1 MVIILKKPLT
11 ALSATIVLGI
21 GAFSS
26 VPTYT
31 YAETS
36 NSIQS
41 KIIQNQTEKAKI
53 DEQIARLEQTIAENQ
68 KVMEETSEKIAATQA
83 KIDQLQ
89 TEKAAIQEQ
98 MAKREEQIKNR
109 LRVMQAGGGPLG
121 YLEVLLGATD
131 FEDFISRASAISTLT
146 KADQDLIAKQEEDK
160 KAIEETEKAAQDE
173 LNKLNDMKVELAGMQ
188 SQIAEQKSQAESIKQ
203 QLATEGEQLLA
214 QKLAAEQ
221 AAQQAALQA
230 AVTAST
236 NNSTNNTSSKTAVA
250 KENKPSSSSFVP
262 TVSGGNAINTV
273 ISAGKQFLG
282 NSSYGFGKAD
292 PVNGVFDCSGFVNW
306 AFAQAGIS
314 VGRSTGVLVGQGTK
328 VAPSDMRPGDLVFF
342 NTDGRTNGHVG
353 IYLGNGHFIGS
364 QSSTGVAI
372 ANMSSGYWA
381 NAFNGNVRRII
392 N

>member
-1 MVIILKKPLT
+1 M
-11 ALSATIVLGI
+11 
-21 GAFSS
+21 
-26 VPTYT
+26 
-31 YAETS
+31 
-36 NSIQS
+36 
-41 KIIQNQTEKAKI
+41 
-53 DEQIARLEQTIAENQ
+53 
-68 KVMEETSEKIAATQA
+68 
-83 KIDQLQ
+83 
-89 TEKAAIQEQ
+89 
-98 MAKREEQIKNR
+98 
-109 LRVMQAGGGPLG
+109 
-121 YLEVLLGATD
+121 
-131 FEDFISRASAISTLT
+131 
-146 KADQDLIAKQEEDK
+146 
-160 KAIEETEKAAQDE
+160 
-173 LNKLNDMKVELAGMQ
+173 
-188 SQIAEQKSQAESIKQ
+188 
-203 QLATEGEQLLA
+203 A

-250 KENKPSSSSFVP
+250 KGNKPSSSSFVP
-262 TVSGGNAINTV
+262 SVSGGNAINTV

-372 ANMSSGYWA
+372 ANMTSGYWA

>member
-1 MVIILKKPLT
+1 VVIILKKPLT

-68 KVMEETSEKIAATQA
+68 KVMEETTEKIAATQA

-188 SQIAEQKSQAESIKQ
+188 SLIAEQKAQAESIKQ

-230 AVTAST
+230 AVAA
-236 NNSTNNTSSKTAVA
+236 STNNTSNKTAVA
-250 KENKPSSSSFVP
+250 KGSQPPRFSAVS

-282 NSSYGFGKAD
+282 NSSYGLGKAD

-314 VGRSTGVLVGQGTK
+314 IGRSTGVLAGQGIK
-328 VAPSDMRPGDLVFF
+328 VQSSDMRPGDLVFF
-342 NTDGRTNGHVG
+342 NPDGVTNGHVG
-353 IYLGNGHFIGS
+353 IYLGNGQFIGS

-372 ANMSSGYWA
+372 ANMTTGYWA
-381 NAFNGNVRRII
+381 KAFSGHVRRII

>member
-1 MVIILKKPLT
+1 MKKPLT

-68 KVMEETSEKIAATQA
+68 KVMEETTEKIAATQA

-89 TEKAAIQEQ
+89 AEKAAIQEQ

-230 AVTAST
+230 AVAA
-236 NNSTNNTSSKTAVA
+236 STNNTSNKTAVA
-250 KENKPSSSSFVP
+250 KGNKPSSSSFVP

>member
-1 MVIILKKPLT
+1 
-11 ALSATIVLGI
+11 
-21 GAFSS
+21 
-26 VPTYT
+26 
-31 YAETS
+31 
-36 NSIQS
+36 
-41 KIIQNQTEKAKI
+41 
-53 DEQIARLEQTIAENQ
+53 
-68 KVMEETSEKIAATQA
+68 
-83 KIDQLQ
+83 
-89 TEKAAIQEQ
+89 

-173 LNKLNDMKVELAGMQ
+173 LNKLNDMKEELAGMQ

-250 KENKPSSSSFVP
+250 KGNKPSSSSFVP

-342 NTDGRTNGHVG
+342 NPDGVTNGHVG
-353 IYLGNGHFIGS
+353 IYLGNGQFIGS
-364 QSSTGVAI
+364 QTSYGVRI
-372 ANMSSGYWA
+372 ENMTSGYWA

>member
-31 YAETS
+31 YAETG

-41 KIIQNQTEKAKI
+41 KIMQNEAQKAKI
-53 DEQIARLEQTIAENQ
+53 NQQIARLEQAIAENQ
-68 KVMEETSEKIAATQA
+68 KVMKETTEKIAATQA
-83 KIDQLQ
+83 KIEKLKA
-89 TEKAAIQEQ
+89 EKAAIQEQ
-98 MAKREEQIKNR
+98 MEKREEQIKNR

-160 KAIEETEKAAQDE
+160 KAIEETEKAARDE
-173 LNKLNDMKVELAGMQ
+173 LNKLNEMKVEMKDMQ
-188 SQIAEQKSQAESIKQ
+188 SQIAEQKAQAESIKK

-221 AAQQAALQA
+221 AAQKAALQA

-236 NNSTNNTSSKTAVA
+236 NNTSSKTAVA
-250 KENKPSSSSFVP
+250 KGNKPARSSSVP
-262 TVSGGNAINTV
+262 TVSGGNAVSTV
-273 ISAGKQFLG
+273 ISVGKQFIG
-282 NSSYGFGKAD
+282 NSVYGFGKAD
-292 PVNGVFDCSGFVNW
+292 PVNGIFDCSGFVNW

-328 VAPSDMRPGDLVFF
+328 VSPSDMRPGDLVFF

-353 IYLGNGHFIGS
+353 IYLGNGSFIGS
-364 QSSTGVAI
+364 QSSTGIAI

-381 NAFNGNVRRII
+381 KAFNGNVRRII
-392 N
+392 H